1 MSSNELEVLEHYNR
15 KIQKYLDVQ
24 NAEEVLL
31 KWVKISLTQYRRWKL
46 PHQSCYIIIVPEM
59 IHITPSWLTSSTNT
73 HLLSDFNTYLTT
85 FNHLDLSCTGALPSS
100 ITWEWTLPYSRWNFI
115 IIFISPSWKNI
126 SQPPFF
132 STDHRSGEDCQL
144 TQEEVPWHRG
154 AQIRKSSGQN
164 QWKPLFQIGSL
175 SRDLVAKWKDIVT
188 REEER
193 EELEEGVREEGGGG
207 REVNILQRIFP
218 PSSVW

>member
-46 PHQSCYIIIVPEM
+46 PHQSCYIIILPEM

-100 ITWEWTLPYSRWNFI
+100 ITWEWTLPYSRWNFYQN
-115 IIFISPSWKNI
+115 FYFTFLKKHL
-126 SQPPFF
+126 
-132 STDHRSGEDCQL
+132 STPLLFYRPQEWGGLSAHSRRSSL
-144 TQEEVPWHRG
+144 TQRC
-154 AQIRKSSGQN
+154 AN
-164 QWKPLFQIGSL
+164 QEAIKAESVETSL
-175 SRDLVAKWKDIVT
+175 SDWESFKR
-188 REEER
+188 
-193 EELEEGVREEGGGG
+193 
-207 REVNILQRIFP
+207 P
-218 PSSVW
+218 CC

>member
-85 FNHLDLSCTGALPSS
+85 FNHLRFILHRCLAKLDHVRVNIALLQVKFYYHFYFTFLKKHLSTPLLFYRPQEWGGLSAHSRRSS
-100 ITWEWTLPYSRWNFI
+100 
-115 IIFISPSWKNI
+115 
-126 SQPPFF
+126 
-132 STDHRSGEDCQL
+132 L
-144 TQEEVPWHRG
+144 TQRCANQE
-154 AQIRKSSGQN
+154 AIRAESVET
-164 QWKPLFQIGSL
+164 SL
-175 SRDLVAKWKDIVT
+175 SDWESFKR
-188 REEER
+188 
-193 EELEEGVREEGGGG
+193 
-207 REVNILQRIFP
+207 P
-218 PSSVW
+218 CC